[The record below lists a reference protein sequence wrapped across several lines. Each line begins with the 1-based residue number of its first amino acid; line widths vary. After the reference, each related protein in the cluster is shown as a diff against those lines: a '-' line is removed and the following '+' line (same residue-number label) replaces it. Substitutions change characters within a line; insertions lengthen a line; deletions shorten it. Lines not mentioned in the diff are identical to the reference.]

1 MTGEENASQENLFS
15 ETTDGVPHDVV
26 DPFVRPLPKGRARRA
41 RASDPGA
48 WWEHPVPGQLGG
60 ALQAM
65 SRMGDRKSA
74 IRWAGRVDSEQLATY
89 RSELLW
95 AIQCECRPAVL
106 SGLLTALWLLA
117 YPGRPDVVKS
127 DKGKVA

>member
-48 WWEHPVPGQLGG
+48 WWEHPVHDERQTLCRQGDL
-60 ALQAM
+60 
-65 SRMGDRKSA
+65 SRGSVLRRRRGEREVSY
-74 IRWAGRVDSEQLATY
+74 GFL
-89 RSELLW
+89 
-95 AIQCECRPAVL
+95 RP
-106 SGLLTALWLLA
+106 
-117 YPGRPDVVKS
+117 
-127 DKGKVA
+127 